1 MHERN
6 YNMNIYKK
14 AVLQCTGAKTAVTAA
29 AIVFGLFFLSKLPE
43 SGEDYFSGII
53 YGTFTLICAVIIA
66 AYGVIL
72 AVYFLRL
79 KKIKES
85 FTDFTIEERLEHC
98 KRVIADRHFFM
109 RECLVSFE
117 IPLRIYYDDIEKV
130 RCFYR
135 ISFGRYLR
143 RNYYLQINTK
153 DKKVYLITRFVSGP
167 FILRRRY
174 NTETELIFD
183 KIAGFLSKA
192 NPDIE
197 ISRLSPEHEFFRRL
211 FKKRP

>member
-1 MHERN
+1 MQKE
-6 YNMNIYKK
+6 KP
-14 AVLQCTGAKTAVTAA
+14 KTSNELRVRTILTIL
-29 AIVFGLFFLSKLPE
+29 IV
-43 SGEDYFSGII
+43 
-53 YGTFTLICAVIIA
+53 ICAVRQFINDDYQKVFICFLSLFLL
-66 AYGVIL
+66 GLPRFIEKKL
-72 AVYFLRL
+72 DLDLPPLVYFLRL

-117 IPLRIYYDDIEKV
+117 IPLRIYHDDIEKV

-135 ISFGRYLR
+135 ISFGRYLC
-143 RNYYLQINTK
+143 RNYYMQINTK
-153 DKKVYLITRFVSGP
+153 DKKVYLLTRFVSGT
-167 FILRRRY
+167 FIFRRRY

-183 KIAGFLSKA
+183 KITGFLSKA